1 MRYANV
7 TLDTGEV
14 LGPVGLH
21 QDGYGL
27 RFYVSERGRIRL
39 LAAIP
44 GGSIGEWGVKNVL
57 RDETGK
63 RVAVTR
69 SAVIRGD
76 LPSSFAHV
84 EYRGGCQCGHPLK
97 AFRPPFDWEP
107 VT

>member
-7 TLDTGEV
+7 TLATGEI

-27 RFYVSERGRIRL
+27 RFYVADRGRISL

-44 GGSIGEWGVKNVL
+44 NGRIVEWGVKTIE
-57 RDETGK
+57 RDEAGRRT
-63 RVAVTR
+63 AVHR
-69 SAVIRGD
+69 SAAISGD
-76 LPSSFAHV
+76 LPDTIAHI

-97 AFRPPFDWEP
+97 SFKPPFAWEP